1 MGGRR
6 AIRIL
11 SGIIVVAV
19 ILGGLL
25 FLFQTR
31 AQRSAT
37 PRPSNVVRVLPRD
50 IPRGLHRRHP
60 GRLIGL
66 RRALAETFITPSTS
80 LNAHASAQSGGE
92 GTGTVYASTLMMHAP
107 LNTTHAP
114 LNTTHA
120 PVKGYGGPSTAPAY
134 DPTAPSAS
142 IMIPRLGVRAPVY
155 DRGTLAGEAQPEIAP
170 GYTVTHYRFSASLGS
185 RGNYVIYGHDDIQGN
200 IFQSLPTMRVGDLVY
215 MRRGQTRF
223 VYRVTGGGIVD
234 PSDVAVMGPTT
245 MPTLTMISCT
255 PLYVDSQRIVVR
267 AALVAR

>member
-1 MGGRR
+1 VGGRR
-6 AIRIL
+6 AIRL
-11 SGIIVVAV
+11 LGGITVVVV

-25 FLFQTR
+25 FLFQAR
-31 AQRSAT
+31 PQLSAT
-37 PRPSNVVRVLPRD
+37 PRPSTVVRVLTRD
-50 IPRGLHRRHP
+50 IPRGLHRRHS
-60 GRLIGL
+60 GRPVGP
-66 RRALAETFITPSTS
+66 RRAPAETSITPSPS
-80 LNAHASAQSGGE
+80 SNAHAATQPGAGGT
-92 GTGTVYASTLMMHAP
+92 GTGTVYASTLMTHAP

-114 LNTTHA
+114 L
-120 PVKGYGGPSTAPAY
+120 KRDEGPAAAPAY
-134 DPTAPSAS
+134 DPSAPSAS
-142 IMIPRLGVRAPVY
+142 ITIPRLGVRAPVY

-170 GYTVTHYRFSASLGS
+170 GFSAPLGS

-215 MRRGQTRF
+215 IRRGQTRF

-245 MPTLTMISCT
+245 TPTLTMISCT